1 MIWGPNYALQQT
13 KATTNQF
20 WKDIFNFL
28 KMYVMVIIILPHTFV
43 KVFFLSWY
51 VKNKFMVN
59 TLLTVDGG
67 F

>member
-1 MIWGPNYALQQT
+1 MSLYNNQLYLRY
-13 KATTNQF
+13 KA
-20 WKDIFNFL
+20 FL
-28 KMYVMVIIILPHTFV
+28 PVLEPFV